1 MTIRALAAA
10 ILLLV
15 ASVAPAVAAALH
27 HELEIRLDPASRRL
41 EATDRIALSAGA
53 HTIGLR
59 PELSVSEASL
69 DGMSLAVERWGD
81 RLVLTLPKDGELRL
95 RYGGILADFDAARGS
110 DRPTMGGEGAFL
122 PAGTGWLPE
131 FPGTGAGAEG
141 DPPTWCLTVRVSEPF
156 LAVATGKLVEEERSP
171 EGYRAVFLEDRPVEE
186 PSLFAGPW
194 QMREKWHGSLRLRS
208 YFHPEQAG
216 LSDEYLDLA
225 GKAIDRYSARIGDY
239 PFAGFS
245 ILSVPLPVG
254 LGFPGLTAI
263 GRSVLP
269 LPFIRTQSLGH
280 EILHNWWGNGVR
292 VGAGGNWS
300 EGLTT
305 YMADHAAAQDRHPD
319 AGRALR
325 LDWLRDYAALPAGR
339 DQPVTGFRVRTHD
352 ASQIVGYGKV
362 AMIFHMLEAE
372 IGEEAFARGVRTI
385 WQRYRFDDAGWDDLR
400 RAFEAASGRGLGDFF
415 AAWLDRA
422 GAPALSLIAARAEAG
437 PAGGAVSVTVRQEG
451 DLYPMSV
458 PVTVETAA
466 GSERHVVRLEG
477 REAKATLPVRG
488 TARSLTVDP
497 DFDLFRRLSPGEVPA
512 ILRDVTLDP
521 SVRTVIAADGVANG
535 TAVEAARTLASR
547 LLEGRPL
554 ATEDEPRSPLL
565 VVGTSAGVARVLAQK
580 GLPGEPELL
589 SGRGSARVWTLRA
602 PGGRSVLVIAGE
614 DAAALQALL
623 RPLPH
628 YGRQSWLVFD
638 GAKAVD
644 RGIWPAGQGALTR
657 RFD

>member
-10 ILLLV
+10 LLLLV
-15 ASVAPAVAAALH
+15 ASAAPAVAAALH
-27 HELEIRLDPASRRL
+27 HDLEIRLDPASRRL

-59 PELSVSEASL
+59 PELAVAEASL
-69 DGMSLAVERWGD
+69 DGLPLAVERRGD
-81 RLVLTLPKDGELRL
+81 RLALWLPKDGELRL
-95 RYGGILADFDAARGS
+95 RYGGILPDFDATRGP

-122 PAGTGWLPE
+122 TAGSGWLPE
-131 FPGTGAGAEG
+131 VVGIGD
-141 DPPTWCLTVRVSEPF
+141 DPPTWCLTVRVPAPF
-156 LAVATGKLVEEERSP
+156 LAVATGKLIEEENSP

-194 QMREKWHGSLRLRS
+194 QMREKWHGPLRLRS

-269 LPFIRTQSLGH
+269 LPFIRTQSLAH

-352 ASQIVGYGKV
+352 ASQIVGYGKT
-362 AMIFHMLEAE
+362 AMVFHMLEAE
-372 IGEEAFARGVRTI
+372 IGEEAFTRGVRTI

-415 AAWLDRA
+415 AAWLDRP
-422 GAPALSLIAARAEAG
+422 GAPALSLTSARAEAG
-437 PAGGAVSVTVRQEG
+437 AVSLTVRQEG
-451 DLYPMSV
+451 DLYPLSV
-458 PVTVETAA
+458 PVAIDTAA
-466 GSERHVVRLEG
+466 GTERHVLRLEG
-477 REAKATLPVRG
+477 REATATLPVRG
-488 TARSLTVDP
+488 AARSLAVDQ

-521 SVRTVIAADGVANG
+521 SVRTILAVDGAADGA
-535 TAVEAARTLASR
+535 AEAARMLASR

-554 ATEDEPRSPLL
+554 ATGDEPRSPLL
-565 VVGTSAGVARVLAQK
+565 VVGTAAEVARVLARK

-602 PGGRSVLVIAGE
+602 PAGRSVLAVAGQ

-638 GAKAVD
+638 GSKAVD